1 LRVPQ
6 DVSVMSI
13 DAFNLAAIQ
22 DVPLT
27 AMHVPRD
34 ELGEEA
40 VLMLQQRLIR
50 PHATCGTLLLNGTLV
65 VRESVRRIRSGKSAS
80 GVRHNGL
87 YDDQ

>member
-1 LRVPQ
+1 
-6 DVSVMSI
+6 MSI

-50 PHATCGTLLLNGTLV
+50 PHAACGTLLLHGTLA
-65 VRESVRRIRSGKSAS
+65 VRESVRRIRSGKHAA

-87 YDDQ
+87 YDD